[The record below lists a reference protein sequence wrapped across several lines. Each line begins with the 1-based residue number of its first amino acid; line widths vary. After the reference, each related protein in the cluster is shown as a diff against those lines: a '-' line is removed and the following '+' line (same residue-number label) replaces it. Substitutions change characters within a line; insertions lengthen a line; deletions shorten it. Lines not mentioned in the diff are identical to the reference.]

1 MMELDFTQQYDVA
14 VFGAGIGGI
23 AAALAA
29 ARRGHE
35 VCLVEKQ
42 TQIGGLATSGMIFI
56 YLPLCDGENHQ
67 VTFGIAEE
75 LLLAG
80 RKYGPY
86 DISRRWGGEGDP
98 LSDEALSEGHRENN
112 ILSPRDRFACNF
124 TPAGMILALDE
135 ILRTAGVDLYLDT
148 LLCDAEVTEGRVTGA
163 YVENISGRGLIR
175 AGYFVDATG
184 DCTLVRRSGGA
195 VEYGSNRNTPWFVEY
210 QKDNNGFYSLGD
222 PVIMKTLGA
231 NSKENDVLY
240 CRSGKDNTAFIRE
253 AWQIIR
259 DRYDALYKENP
270 HAKREV
276 YPLTLPAM
284 AQYRKIARIKGK
296 ATIRTGEYNCHRED
310 SIGMTGDWR
319 SAGKIWETPYG
330 ALLPETLDG
339 VLAAGRC
346 IASDGDSWEAYRVIP
361 AAAMTGE
368 VAAVAA
374 SLAVEK
380 KISAA
385 ELDLEELRGEL
396 RKNAFRFHREEVL

>member
-1 MMELDFTQQYDVA
+1 MKLDFTQQYDVA

-23 AAALAA
+23 ASAIAA
-29 ARRGHE
+29 ARRGHK

-56 YLPLCDGENHQ
+56 YLPLCDGEDHQ

-86 DISRRWGGEGDP
+86 DVSKRWGGGGMP
-98 LSDEALSEGHRENN
+98 LEDSVLSEGHRENN
-112 ILSPRDRFACNF
+112 IHAPRDRFACNF
-124 TPAGMILALDE
+124 TPAGMILVLDD
-135 ILRTAGVDLYLDT
+135 ILRQAGVDLYLDT
-148 LLCDAEVTEGRVTGA
+148 LLCDAEVENGKVTAA
-163 YVENISGRGLIR
+163 YIENISGRGKIL
-175 AGYFVDATG
+175 AECFVDSTG
-184 DCTLVRRSGGA
+184 DCTLIRRSGGA
-195 VEYGSNRNTPWFVEY
+195 VEYGTNRNTPWFVEY
-210 QKDNNGFYSLGD
+210 QKGNNGFYSLGD
-222 PVIMKTLGA
+222 PLIMKTLGA
-231 NSKENDVLY
+231 NSKENDLFY
-240 CRSGKDNTAFIRE
+240 CRSGKDNTSFIRE

-259 DRYDALYKENP
+259 DRYDALYAERP
-270 HAKREV
+270 EARREV
-276 YPLTLPAM
+276 YPMTLPAM
-284 AQYRKIARIKGK
+284 AQYRKIARICGK
-296 ATIRTGEYNCHRED
+296 STIRTGEYNCHRPD

-368 VAAVAA
+368 AAGVAA
-374 SLAVEK
+374 SLSVEK
-380 KISAA
+380 KVSVH
-385 ELDLEELRGEL
+385 ELDLELLRNEL
-396 RKNAFRFHREEVL
+396 RKNSFRFHREEVL